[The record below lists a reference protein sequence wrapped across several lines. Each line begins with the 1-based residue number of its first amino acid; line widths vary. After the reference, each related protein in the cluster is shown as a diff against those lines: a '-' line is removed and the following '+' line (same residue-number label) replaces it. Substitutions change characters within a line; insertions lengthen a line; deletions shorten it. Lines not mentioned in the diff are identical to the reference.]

1 MGGEASRINGKKGG
15 GVSQGNLL
23 SGLTNLE
30 TGEEAAYPVP
40 YFPTI
45 GAAAHSLKIDVAI
58 LRDAKNKNC
67 DAFISGG
74 AIHKARLM
82 SWLRK
87 NSTPA
92 NPAPVTPETTETEFE
107 ENYNPADEAGGVGQ
121 TLKSLQAYER
131 RCKQALDNAEKATN
145 LHQAVKAELIKTRQ
159 DAWIKVVNALL
170 KYDLSV
176 SLAKR
181 ESGELIP
188 IADGVAGVQALLAWH
203 TIATSD
209 ALRNVIPNCEG
220 KTKYQIATL
229 LDGAMRSSIY
239 RNFKL
244 GAKLGK
250 IPEWMSKTAIEYV
263 KSEKPLTMEDF

>member
-1 MGGEASRINGKKGG
+1 MGGEASRLNGKKGG
-15 GVSQGNLL
+15 GVSEGNLME
-23 SGLTNLE
+23 GLCNLE
-30 TGEEAAYPVP
+30 TGEPAQHYTT
-40 YFPTI
+40 YFPSMK
-45 GAAAHSLKIDVAI
+45 AAAHALKIDISI
-58 LRDAKNKNC
+58 LRDAKDKNC
-67 DAFISGG
+67 DAFLNAST
-74 AIHKARLM
+74 IHKARLM

-92 NPAPVTPETTETEFE
+92 NPAPVTPDTEQTEFE
-107 ENYNPADEAGGVGQ
+107 ENYNPTDEAGGVGQ

-188 IADGVAGVQALLAWH
+188 IADGIAGVQALLAWH

-250 IPEWMSKTAIEYV
+250 IPEWMSKTATEYV
-263 KSEKPLTMEDF
+263 QSEKPLTMEDF